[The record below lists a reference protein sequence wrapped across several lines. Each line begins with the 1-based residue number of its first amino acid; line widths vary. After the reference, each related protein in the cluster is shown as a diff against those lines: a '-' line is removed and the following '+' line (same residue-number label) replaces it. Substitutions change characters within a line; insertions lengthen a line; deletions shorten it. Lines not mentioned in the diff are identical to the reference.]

1 MKKRNKGI
9 TLVSLVVTIVVI
21 LILTTIIVK
30 NTYTGS
36 DYKKYKL
43 MCADVKMLEDKI
55 LIYYNRF
62 AKIPTIA
69 ENGQVQTSNMPEGL
83 ASILDTANH
92 EYWKIDVS
100 KLSGIT
106 LNYGDAEDVFI
117 IDTTT
122 FEVYYLNGI
131 EYDGKIYYTD

>member
-55 LIYYNRF
+55 LIYYNKF